1 MSGFCITVPPLS
13 KGAGAFHPERGRG
26 RLLVAGDAGAGEA
39 GTALES
45 VTEAAGRQQHFYMC
59 LFIGAHVVYESL
71 LRQLVSGGK

>member
-1 MSGFCITVPPLS
+1 M
-13 KGAGAFHPERGRG
+13 
-26 RLLVAGDAGAGEA
+26 AGDAGAGEA